1 MPPVARWPVVRWTG
15 AGTLL
20 LLLLAFPLVFTQ
32 PHPRHVVI
40 TIFLFAMLAQAW
52 NLLAGYCGQ
61 ISLGHAVFFGAGA
74 YTSTL
79 LGKYFDLSP
88 WIGMVVGAVVAV
100 AVSQLIGYPVFRLRG
115 HYFAIATIAVG
126 EIVNTLMI
134 NWDWA
139 GGARGLFVPIK
150 RPDSLANLQF
160 HQSKQNYYYIAL
172 GLLLLAFWITRKV
185 EVSRM
190 GYYLRAIREDQDA
203 AASLGIPVAAYK
215 QRAMALSA
223 ALTALGGSRAEHPDL
238 PGGRA
243 RRHRHALGPAH
254 RGGHPHP
261 AWRVDA
267 HLFRRHGQGHR
278 SSDLRRPHHAG
289 LRHPAGRHHGPRSAR
304 PPADRLGMPVATMR
318 LDVRGVTKRYG
329 GLVANSNIS
338 FQVGYGELV
347 GIIGPNGAGKSTLFD
362 LVTGFQPADK
372 GQVLLEGESVTRLRP
387 DEISR
392 RGVAR
397 TFQKLKPF
405 TQMTVV
411 ENVMVGAF
419 QKTTV
424 PARARREAM
433 EALDRVGLADKAE
446 AHARVLS
453 TGQRKRLELARALAT
468 QPRLLLLDEV
478 TGGVDQR
485 SIPALVDLVRR
496 LHGEGA
502 SLIVIEHNMSVIM
515 GISQR
520 IVALNLGE
528 VIADGPPAVVGR
540 DPRVVE
546 AYLGQAYV
554 A

>member
-1 MPPVARWPVVRWTG
+1 VPT
-15 AGTLL
+15 TL
-20 LLLLAFPLVFTQ
+20 
-32 PHPRHVVI
+32 
-40 TIFLFAMLAQAW
+40 
-52 NLLAGYCGQ
+52 
-61 ISLGHAVFFGAGA
+61 
-74 YTSTL
+74 
-79 LGKYFDLSP
+79 
-88 WIGMVVGAVVAV
+88 
-100 AVSQLIGYPVFRLRG
+100 
-115 HYFAIATIAVG
+115 
-126 EIVNTLMI
+126 
-134 NWDWA
+134 
-139 GGARGLFVPIK
+139 
-150 RPDSLANLQF
+150 
-160 HQSKQNYYYIAL
+160 
-172 GLLLLAFWITRKV
+172 
-185 EVSRM
+185 
-190 GYYLRAIREDQDA
+190 
-203 AASLGIPVAAYK
+203 
-215 QRAMALSA
+215 
-223 ALTALGGSRAEHPDL
+223 
-238 PGGRA
+238 
-243 RRHRHALGPAH
+243 
-254 RGGHPHP
+254 
-261 AWRVDA
+261 
-267 HLFRRHGQGHR
+267 
-278 SSDLRRPHHAG
+278 
-289 LRHPAGRHHGPRSAR
+289 
-304 PPADRLGMPVATMR
+304 

-362 LVTGFQPADK
+362 LVTGFQPADE

-419 QKTTV
+419 QKTTD
-424 PARARREAM
+424 PARARNQAM
-433 EALDRVGLADKAE
+433 EALDRVGLADKSE

-468 QPRLLLLDEV
+468 RPRLLLLDEV

-546 AYLGQAYV
+546 AYLGQTYV